1 MITDINKIRLLQ
13 LVKDNTF
20 STKEIFGKY
29 GSVDMYKDEHKRFYE
44 EADGNIDSFIDS
56 LPTRL
61 ILLDNVFPT
70 QDRINED
77 SFTKILDGE
86 QVDENDLPF
95 VIENELGFFILDG
108 HHRLSIEKL
117 KGAKTV
123 IVKVF

>member
-13 LVKDNTF
+13 LAKDNTF

-29 GSVDMYKDEHKRFYE
+29 GSVDMYRDEYKRFYE

-70 QDRINED
+70 QGRINED
-77 SFTKILDGE
+77 SFTKILDGQ

-117 KGAKTV
+117 KGTKTV